1 MFNSANEFSLHIES
15 IVKDKR
21 ISHMDAV
28 LYYCEQNFLDPKDI
42 ASMINKSLKEKIH
55 MNATDLNFFPK
66 QGSLDV

>member
-15 IVKDKR
+15 IVKEKR

-28 LYYCEQNFLDPKDI
+28 LWFCHENLLEPADI

-55 MNATDLNFFPK
+55 MNATELNFFPK

>member
-1 MFNSANEFSLHIES
+1 
-15 IVKDKR
+15 
-21 ISHMDAV
+21 MDAV

-55 MNATDLNFFPK
+55 MNATELNFFPK